1 MGNTRYYKAL
11 ENRIGK
17 LKIRY
22 HYDEGIDLPSQD
34 EQDDLRAFTLL
45 CHAELEAYF
54 ENIARTV
61 VEKAKKKWD
70 KDHIANYNLAS
81 LFLREENVKKAP
93 DIPTKVGYVYSKYL
107 KNLDYNNGI
116 TKKDLFNMFE
126 PIGYEKNDFNEA
138 FLIDVENLGRQRGE
152 YAHLS
157 FKTVQIK
164 SQKDIYD
171 LIDRIMLGLKDFEK
185 MIKSREKRFSWK
197 L

>member
-1 MGNTRYYKAL
+1 MLMSNTRYYKTL
-11 ENRIGK
+11 EKRIGK
-17 LKIRY
+17 LKKRY

-45 CHAELEAYF
+45 CHAELEVYF

-70 KDHIANYNLAS
+70 KEHVANYNLAC
-81 LFLREENVKKAP
+81 LFLTEENVKKAP

-107 KNLDYNNGI
+107 KNLEHNNGI
-116 TKKDLFNMFE
+116 TKKDLLNMFE
-126 PIGYEKNDFNEA
+126 SIGYEKNDFNEA
-138 FLIDVENLGRQRGE
+138 FLIDVENLGRKRGE

-157 FKTVQIK
+157 FKTVQIN

-171 LIDRIMLGLKDFEK
+171 LIDRIMLGLKDFEG
-185 MIKSREKRFSWK
+185 MIKSREKRFV
-197 L
+197 